1 MDFRV
6 KRNRVKGIGEIAD
19 APRGVI
25 CIYRAVTDHKDAKHG
40 IRMEDVVAAI

>member
-6 KRNRVKGIGEIAD
+6 KRNRVKGIGVIAG
-19 APRGVI
+19 APRGVG
-25 CIYRAVTDHKDAKHG
+25 CIYRAVTDHEDAKRG